1 MSTLLSAYPDLTH
14 ASADAI
20 SLIQQMQSLPATSPQ
35 KIILKAAFAGSIK
48 TVWAVMCG
56 LAGLSLILSVF
67 IKEYD
72 LNVAI
77 STDQGFVDRTKVNR
91 IVRVEGDDSVIVE
104 MVEGDNQLR
113 ESDNSLDEKSIV

>member
-1 MSTLLSAYPDLTH
+1 MSTLLSAYPDLVH
-14 ASADAI
+14 ASTDAI
-20 SLIQQMQSLPATSPQ
+20 SLIQQMRSLPATSPQ

-56 LAGLSLILSVF
+56 LAGFSLILSAF

-77 STDQGFVDRTKVNR
+77 STDQGFVDRTKVTR
-91 IVRVEGDDSVIVE
+91 IVRVEGDDSVVVE
-104 MVEGDNQLR
+104 KIEGGNELR
-113 ESDNSLDEKSIV
+113 ESDNSLDEKSRV

>member
-1 MSTLLSAYPDLTH
+1 MSTLLRAYPDLAH
-14 ASADAI
+14 ASTDAI

-56 LAGLSLILSVF
+56 LAGLSLIVSAF

-77 STDQGFVDRTKVNR
+77 STDQGFVDRTKLNR
-91 IVRVEGDDSVIVE
+91 VVRVEEDDSVVVE
-104 MVEGDNQLR
+104 MVEEDNQLR
-113 ESDNSLDEKSIV
+113 ESDNSTDEKSRV

>member
-1 MSTLLSAYPDLTH
+1 MSALLGPYPDFAH
-14 ASADAI
+14 ASTDAI

-56 LAGLSLILSVF
+56 LAGLSLIISAF

-77 STDQGFVDRTKVNR
+77 STDQGFVDRTKVTR
-91 IVRVEGDDSVIVE
+91 IMRVEGGESVVVE
-104 MVEGDNQLR
+104 MIEGNNELR
-113 ESDNSLDEKSIV
+113 ESDSSLDEKSRV

>member
-1 MSTLLSAYPDLTH
+1 
-14 ASADAI
+14 
-20 SLIQQMQSLPATSPQ
+20 MQSLPATSPQ

-56 LAGLSLILSVF
+56 LAGLSLIISAF

-77 STDQGFVDRTKVNR
+77 STDQGFVDRTKVTR
-91 IVRVEGDDSVIVE
+91 IVRVEGDESVVVE
-104 MVEGDNQLR
+104 MIEGNNELR
-113 ESDNSLDEKSIV
+113 ESDNSLDEKSRV